1 MSVRA
6 FKLLATAFNFNVAT
20 GLKQEISSFYAAAV
34 STQDLFY
41 ESKVNFKYS
50 DDFNVRYSSDLGVAL
65 MSAAPVLSIMTQ
77 ISAALMLL
85 IMAPMPAAPMLSLMA
100 PMPAAQ
106 IPNPDQIAYWHSA
119 PRHAFVAHY
128 FCDHILAIMIVSS
141 TPCQEWQSKS
151 IVKYCFETAGYKLI
165 VALKYA
171 TRCSSDFQI
180 TAFLCKERAIFRE
193 GDVGRP
199 STSEGYDI
207 TITSS
212 AKPHSVLVRE
222 GDGEYGIER
231 VIAFTFSTSIELGAS
246 EKVRAIRHRRE
257 SRHRPHHEYH
267 TRIKLSRIR
276 PRRSNSW
283 RSSSHRWRNV
293 NRKCRSHRVA
303 KRQQSSA
310 NEKDCSENYV
320 IYKPHPIV
328 LIDDSSVCEGG
339 STTRTILFAF
349 LSAVMV
355 TSTTDLASSIRERDR
370 NTQGIARAIT
380 FKFSVLLWITAAH
393 NTWAGTVFLASK
405 VVAAMTATIN
415 ASTSNVRKGVGRAF
429 LAFVNEG
436 ATAAL
441 IAFTTF
447 TALFILAG
455 HLRVKIKTATTT
467 TKDST
472 VAVSKIAVAA
482 IEPAASTTE
491 VVIATVASEI
501 AAATMVTAASIAAAF
516 LFRHSIFE
524 AAKKTNSVVTTIVL
538 AEATIKHIN
547 RLQLQIGCNASSSKC
562 TKIIFHHLDC
572 YRYIGIQYGAI
583 NGTEVY
589 PSLANSYHHYFWQRE
604 IFGSS
609 LEVLGTFHE
618 FCF

>member
-1 MSVRA
+1 MQIIILHSVGFNAGAGSVSALSSDDTNPRGGAHIFSNGATNPVNQSSAKGDTSVLNNDVLIQQDIIPEVHLNTVRDYNIFDGDATNPWRKQQSVKGLRTLDLSLRFQCREGLSQRSPKDFVSNIYMSVRA

-50 DDFNVRYSSDLGVAL
+50 DDFNVRYSLDLGVAL

-77 ISAALMLL
+77 ISAASMLL

-128 FCDHILAIMIVSS
+128 FCDHILAIMIASS

-231 VIAFTFSTSIELGAS
+231 AIAFTFSTSIELGAS

-283 RSSSHRWRNV
+283 RSSSHCWRNV

-380 FKFSVLLWITAAH
+380 FKSSDLCGSAK
-393 NTWAGTVFLASK
+393 ASW
-405 VVAAMTATIN
+405 V
-415 ASTSNVRKGVGRAF
+415 
-429 LAFVNEG
+429 
-436 ATAAL
+436 
-441 IAFTTF
+441 
-447 TALFILAG
+447 
-455 HLRVKIKTATTT
+455 
-467 TKDST
+467 
-472 VAVSKIAVAA
+472 
-482 IEPAASTTE
+482 
-491 VVIATVASEI
+491 
-501 AAATMVTAASIAAAF
+501 
-516 LFRHSIFE
+516 
-524 AAKKTNSVVTTIVL
+524 
-538 AEATIKHIN
+538 
-547 RLQLQIGCNASSSKC
+547 
-562 TKIIFHHLDC
+562 
-572 YRYIGIQYGAI
+572 
-583 NGTEVY
+583 
-589 PSLANSYHHYFWQRE
+589 
-604 IFGSS
+604 
-609 LEVLGTFHE
+609 
-618 FCF
+618 